1 MMRLTRT
8 ALLLAFAL
16 AAGARATAA
25 QTIPSPY
32 EYIEGTQSLGAWAG
46 FLLTD
51 PDISI
56 TDSTAVPMGPRSGPA
71 LGVRY
76 QIRAA
81 GPLSVE
87 ASVGVMLTD
96 RRLFDAEF
104 DADSAVVTATD
115 LGTTVPAA
123 VGMADI
129 GLRFHLTGARTWNGL
144 APFVVGMG
152 GFVGDIRG
160 TSPEEEAELDDSEFF
175 RFGPAF
181 ALGAGL
187 GTDWFPAR
195 NISLRAEATGRLWRM
210 RTPSGFL
217 TTLTSERREWNP
229 VVGITVGGA
238 IHF

>member
-1 MMRLTRT
+1 MMRLSRT

-25 QTIPSPY
+25 QAIPSPY
-32 EYIEGTQSLGAWAG
+32 DYIEPTQSPGVFAG
-46 FLLTD
+46 YLFTD

-56 TDSTAVPMGPRSGPA
+56 SDSVSAAMGPRSGPVF
-71 LGVRY
+71 GVRY

-81 GPLSVE
+81 GPLSIE
-87 ASVGVMLTD
+87 GSVGVLLTD
-96 RRLFDAEF
+96 RQLFE
-104 DADSAVVTATD
+104 ADSAEGTATE
-115 LGTTVPAA
+115 LGITVPST
-123 VGMADI
+123 VGMADVA
-129 GLRFHLTGARTWNGL
+129 LRFHLTGPRTWNGL

-160 TSPEEEAELDDSEFF
+160 TFAEEEAELSDTEFF
-175 RFGPAF
+175 RFGPSF
-181 ALGAGL
+181 AVGAGL

-195 NISLRAEATGRLWRM
+195 NISLRVEAQGRLWRM

-217 TTLTSERREWNP
+217 PTPDAERREWNP
-229 VVGITVGGA
+229 SVGVTVGGA